1 VNSRR
6 TEVIKIDQ
14 LNSGSSLRF
23 IEKQR
28 MLRIVRKKLRDVNAE
43 DKPETSRPV
52 SRKYIEDGD
61 KDKKEVDRGGYNVQ
75 PVPAPYSET
84 REKETMT

>member
-1 VNSRR
+1 
-6 TEVIKIDQ
+6 
-14 LNSGSSLRF
+14 
-23 IEKQR
+23 

-61 KDKKEVDRGGYNVQ
+61 KDKNVDEELGIKKEVYD
-75 PVPAPYSET
+75 E
-84 REKETMT
+84 

>member
-1 VNSRR
+1 
-6 TEVIKIDQ
+6 
-14 LNSGSSLRF
+14 
-23 IEKQR
+23 

-61 KDKKEVDRGGYNVQ
+61 KDKKEVGFNRQ
-75 PVPAPYSET
+75 F
-84 REKETMT
+84 KE